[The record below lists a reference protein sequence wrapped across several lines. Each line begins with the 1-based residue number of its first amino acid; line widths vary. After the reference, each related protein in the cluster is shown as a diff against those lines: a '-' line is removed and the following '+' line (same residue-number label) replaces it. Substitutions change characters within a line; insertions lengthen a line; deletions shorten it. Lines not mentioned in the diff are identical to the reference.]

1 MACVAAVQLSSNC
14 SVSDNLATCL
24 RMIDLAAQDK
34 PRLMVLPEFCNH
46 ISWYDDMDHAWA
58 VALDVDG
65 EFLRAIA
72 ERAQLHQCYIVINV
86 SLRRVKPAITVS
98 SLLFSPA
105 GECVLESDKQTLM
118 GHENDF
124 FVRAE
129 CLAPVVTTPVG
140 RLGLFPCRDG
150 VTFETP
156 RGLALRGAQIF
167 CDSLNS
173 FALDEASLHVPVRA
187 PENKA
192 FLIAANKV
200 GPLIPEAQLPLVS
213 EAAHIPVE
221 FLMGAGESQIVAP
234 DGTVLAKAPRDR
246 EAVIFAEID
255 VDLTFSKCRPDGS
268 DVFLNRR
275 PELYQALTEQ
285 PSDAQLSQGYASAG
299 VANDL
304 EVALVRP
311 SALAVGEAALK
322 EVAAD
327 IEKLD
332 DTVELVVLPELFWC
346 ADALVNNPQQEA
358 VFSERVENELQ
369 QLCVNHRVHIATSL
383 VERCQPVGES
393 LQPSTESLQS
403 VSESL
408 QPVSE
413 NYQHVAVLIGPE
425 GRVLAQPQLHRAER
439 HQWAQLGDELTVVDL
454 PWGRCA
460 LLTGDDSVY
469 PELVKV
475 LALQGVHL
483 LLLPF
488 DCQESW
494 ENNFGLLSRAAENRM
509 CLVASSRATPS
520 GSGLVCSLEREFTIM
535 TPWHTREFDGHIN
548 YPITTHQC
556 DAVTR
561 AVIHP
566 AAAANKLM
574 SMNTDLLLQRPW
586 HLSQTLVS

>member
-1 MACVAAVQLSSNC
+1 MTCVAAIQLSSNDC
-14 SVSDNLATCL
+14 VDDNLTSCL

-46 ISWYDDMDHAWA
+46 ISWYDDMDHAWS
-58 VALDVDG
+58 VALDIDG
-65 EFLRAIA
+65 AFLQAIA
-72 ERAQLHQCYIVINV
+72 GRALQHQSYIVINV
-86 SLRRVKPAITVS
+86 SLRRVKPSITVT
-98 SLLFSPA
+98 SLLFSPE
-105 GECVLESDKQTLM
+105 GSCVLESDKQTLM

-124 FVRAE
+124 FVRADH
-129 CLAPVVTTPVG
+129 LAPVISTPVG

-200 GPLIPEAQLPLVS
+200 GPLIPEAQLSVVS

-221 FLMGAGESQIVAP
+221 FLLGAGESQIVAP
-234 DGTVLAKAPRDR
+234 DGSVLAKAPRDG
-246 EAVIFAEID
+246 EAVIFADID
-255 VDLTFSKCRPDGS
+255 IELTFSKCRPDGS

-275 PELYQALTEQ
+275 PELYAALVEQ
-285 PSDAQLSQGYASAG
+285 PSDMQLTQGYTDANVASD
-299 VANDL
+299 VA
-304 EVALVRP
+304 VALVRAP
-311 SALAVGEAALK
+311 ALAVDEAALSG
-322 EVAAD
+322 VAAQ
-327 IEKLD
+327 IAALGD
-332 DTVELVVLPELFWC
+332 DVELVVLPELFWC
-346 ADALVNNPQQEA
+346 ADAVVHNPHKEA
-358 VFSERVENELQ
+358 AFSEKVQVELTR
-369 QLCVNHRVHIATSL
+369 LCAEQGVHIATSL
-383 VERCQPVGES
+383 VEASASGF
-393 LQPSTESLQS
+393 
-403 VSESL
+403 
-408 QPVSE
+408 
-413 NYQHVAVLIGPE
+413 QHVAVLTGPQ
-425 GRVLAQPQLHRAER
+425 GRLASQPQLHRAER
-439 HQWAQLGDELTVVDL
+439 HRWAQLGDELKFFDL

-475 LALQGVHL
+475 LALQGVHM

-509 CLVASSRATPS
+509 CVVASSRATPS
-520 GSGLVCSLEREFTIM
+520 GSGLVCSLESEFTIM
-535 TPWHTREFDGHIN
+535 TEWHSREFDGNIN
-548 YPITTHQC
+548 YPITTHQH